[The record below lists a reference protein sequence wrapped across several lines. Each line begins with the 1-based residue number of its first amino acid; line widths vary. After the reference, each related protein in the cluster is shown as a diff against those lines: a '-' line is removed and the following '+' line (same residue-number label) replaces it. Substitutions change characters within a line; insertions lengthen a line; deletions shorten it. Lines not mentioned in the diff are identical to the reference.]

1 MFWQTY
7 VLSSGSGKQLL
18 YFVVQPALFPQVASD
33 LIRVQVSINLW
44 PGQHI
49 TAASQLDVF
58 TSYTAFCLSSR
69 TFYPEMRFYLVSWK
83 ILCKLICC
91 FTCSLSFTVRA
102 KTLSWISV
110 YLIALNSDDSPEDI
124 LQCSGGSAWLISAE
138 NKAYIS
144 VLSRR
149 SNVYI
154 YSVWLTAAATLSQ
167 AQLRKITQR
176 VLFTA
181 LAERRQER

>member
-1 MFWQTY
+1 M
-7 VLSSGSGKQLL
+7 
-18 YFVVQPALFPQVASD
+18 VQA
-33 LIRVQVSINLW
+33 SINLW

-49 TAASQLDVF
+49 IAACQLDVC

-69 TFYPEMRFYLVSWK
+69 TFYPEMRFYPVNWK
-83 ILCKLICC
+83 VLGKLICYL
-91 FTCSLSFTVRA
+91 TCSFAFTVRA

-124 LQCSGGSAWLISAE
+124 LQCSGGSAWLISTE
-138 NKAYIS
+138 NKAYLS
-144 VLSRR
+144 VLFRQ

-154 YSVWLTAAATLSQ
+154 YSVWLTAAVMLSQ
-167 AQLRKITQR
+167 TQLRKITQC

-181 LAERRQER
+181 LAEQRQER

>member
-1 MFWQTY
+1 M
-7 VLSSGSGKQLL
+7 
-18 YFVVQPALFPQVASD
+18 VQA
-33 LIRVQVSINLW
+33 SINLW
-44 PGQHI
+44 PGQHS
-49 TAASQLDVF
+49 TAACQLDVC

-69 TFYPEMRFYLVSWK
+69 AFYTEMRFYPVSWK
-83 ILCKLICC
+83 VLGKLICC
-91 FTCSLSFTVRA
+91 LTCSLAFTVRA
-102 KTLSWISV
+102 KTLSWVSV

-124 LQCSGGSAWLISAE
+124 LQCSCGSAWLISAE
-138 NKAYIS
+138 SKAYLS
-144 VLSRR
+144 VLFRQ

-154 YSVWLTAAATLSQ
+154 YSVRLTAAAMFSQ